1 MKWIKI
7 ISQFL
12 LVAGIIFL
20 LAFTNTR
27 YSNKTCMDYR
37 INLADENTS
46 LITRGEIILLM
57 ESIQDSI
64 VGTTINEVPIYEIER
79 KIESL
84 NDVQNA
90 EVYIN
95 MEGMLYIDIY
105 QKKAI
110 VRISP
115 KEGEDFYM
123 CSEGSRFNLSSNYS
137 EHIIVANGNLED
149 SIDFFN
155 ALELADYISSDSL
168 WKSQIIQIYFKEN
181 KEIELIPRVGN
192 HIILFGSIHDY
203 RDKFKKL
210 RLFYKKG
217 AMKLG
222 WNKYQQLNLKYKD
235 QIVCKKNNYE

>member
-1 MKWIKI
+1 MKWIRI

-12 LVAGIIFL
+12 FLGGIIFL

-27 YSNKTCMDYR
+27 YSNNTCVDYR

-57 ESIQDSI
+57 ESINDSI
-64 VGTTINEVPIYEIER
+64 VGTTIAEVPIYEIER

-95 MEGMLYIDIY
+95 MEGMLHIDVI

-110 VRISP
+110 VRVSP
-115 KEGEDFYM
+115 KIGNDFYM
-123 CSEGSRFNLSSNYS
+123 DAQGSIFALSNNYTK
-137 EHIIVANGNLED
+137 HLLVASGNIQD
-149 SIDFFN
+149 T
-155 ALELADYISSDSL
+155 ADYIAVLNLAKQISSDSL
-168 WKSQIIQIYFKEN
+168 WSSQIMQIYIKEN

-192 HIILFGSIHDY
+192 HKILFGDISDVEE
-203 RDKFKKL
+203 KL
-210 RLFYKKG
+210 RRLYLFYKKG
-217 AMKLG
+217 VNKVG
-222 WNKYQQLNLKYKD
+222 WNDYEEINLKFKN
-235 QIVCKKNNYE
+235 QIVCVKR

>member
-12 LVAGIIFL
+12 FVGGIIFL

-27 YSNKTCMDYR
+27 YSNKTCVDYR

-95 MEGMLYIDIY
+95 MEGMLHIDVI

-115 KEGEDFYM
+115 KEGKDFYM
-123 CSEGSRFNLSSNYS
+123 DSEGSIFGLSSITIQS
-137 EHIIVANGNLED
+137 ILLVANGNIQD
-149 SIDFFN
+149 SIDYMTV
-155 ALELADYISSDSL
+155 LDLAKYI
-168 WKSQIIQIYFKEN
+168 F
-181 KEIELIPRVGN
+181 
-192 HIILFGSIHDY
+192 
-203 RDKFKKL
+203 
-210 RLFYKKG
+210 
-217 AMKLG
+217 
-222 WNKYQQLNLKYKD
+222 
-235 QIVCKKNNYE
+235 

>member
-12 LVAGIIFL
+12 FVAGIIFL
-20 LAFTNTR
+20 LAFSNTR
-27 YSNKTCMDYR
+27 YSNKACIDYR

-57 ESIQDSI
+57 ESIQDSV
-64 VGTTINEVPIYEIER
+64 VGTTITEVPIYEIER

-95 MEGMLYIDIY
+95 MEGMLHIDVI

-115 KEGEDFYM
+115 KEGKDFYM
-123 CSEGSRFNLSSNYS
+123 DSEGSIFGLSHNYT
-137 EHIIVANGNLED
+137 EHLLVANGNIQD
-149 SIDFFN
+149 STDYMTV
-155 ALELADYISSDSL
+155 LDLAKYLSSDSL
-168 WKSQIIQIYFKEN
+168 WNAQIVQIYLKEN
-181 KEIELIPRVGN
+181 KEIELVPRVGN
-192 HIILFGSIHDY
+192 HTILLGDITNY
-203 RDKFKKL
+203 QEKL
-210 RLFYKKG
+210 RKLYLFYEKG
-217 AMKLG
+217 VNQVG
-222 WNKYQQLNLKYKD
+222 WNDYKEINLKFRN
-235 QIVCKKNNYE
+235 QIVCVKR

>member
-12 LVAGIIFL
+12 FVGGVIFL

-27 YSNKTCMDYR
+27 YINKTCIDYR

-64 VGTTINEVPIYEIER
+64 VGTTITEVPIYEIER

-95 MEGMLYIDIY
+95 IEGMLHIDVI

-115 KEGEDFYM
+115 KEGKDFYM
-123 CSEGSRFNLSSNYS
+123 DSEGSIFGLSHNYT
-137 EHIIVANGNLED
+137 EHLLIANGNIQD
-149 SIDFFN
+149 STDYMTV
-155 ALELADYISSDSL
+155 LDLAKYISSDSL
-168 WKSQIIQIYFKEN
+168 WNAQIVQIYLKDN
-181 KEIELIPRVGN
+181 KEIELVPRVGN
-192 HIILFGSIHDY
+192 HTILLGDITNY
-203 RDKFKKL
+203 QEKL
-210 RLFYKKG
+210 RKLYLFYEKG
-217 AMKLG
+217 VNQVG
-222 WNKYQQLNLKYKD
+222 WNDYKEINLKFRN
-235 QIVCKKNNYE
+235 QIVCVKR

>member
-12 LVAGIIFL
+12 FVGGIIFL
-20 LAFTNTR
+20 LAFTNNR
-27 YSNKTCMDYR
+27 YSNKTCVDYR

-64 VGTTINEVPIYEIER
+64 VGTTITEVPIYEIER

-84 NDVQNA
+84 NNVQNA

-95 MEGMLYIDIY
+95 MEGILHIDVI

-115 KEGEDFYM
+115 KEGKDFYM
-123 CSEGSRFNLSSNYS
+123 DSEGSIFGLSHNYT
-137 EHIIVANGNLED
+137 EHLLIANGNIQD
-149 SIDFFN
+149 STDYMTV
-155 ALELADYISSDSL
+155 LDLAKYISSDSL
-168 WKSQIIQIYFKEN
+168 WNAQIVQIY
-181 KEIELIPRVGN
+181 
-192 HIILFGSIHDY
+192 
-203 RDKFKKL
+203 
-210 RLFYKKG
+210 
-217 AMKLG
+217 
-222 WNKYQQLNLKYKD
+222 LKR
-235 QIVCKKNNYE
+235 E

>member
-12 LVAGIIFL
+12 FVGGIIFL

-27 YSNKTCMDYR
+27 YSNKTCIDYR

-46 LITRGEIILLM
+46 LITRGEIILLI

-64 VGTTINEVPIYEIER
+64 VGTTITEVPIYEIER

-95 MEGMLYIDIY
+95 MEGMLHIDVI

-115 KEGEDFYM
+115 KEGKDFYM
-123 CSEGSRFNLSSNYS
+123 DSEGSIFGLSENYT
-137 EHIIVANGNLED
+137 EHLLIANGNIQD
-149 SIDFFN
+149 STDYMTV
-155 ALELADYISSDSL
+155 LDLAKHISSDSL
-168 WKSQIIQIYFKEN
+168 WNAQIVQIYLKDN
-181 KEIELIPRVGN
+181 KEIELVPRVGN
-192 HIILFGSIHDY
+192 HTILLGDITNY
-203 RDKFKKL
+203 QEKL
-210 RLFYKKG
+210 RNLYLFYEKG
-217 AMKLG
+217 VNQVG
-222 WNKYQQLNLKYKD
+222 WNDYKEINLKFRN
-235 QIVCKKNNYE
+235 QIVCVKR

>member
-12 LVAGIIFL
+12 FVGGIIFL

-27 YSNKTCMDYR
+27 YSNKNCIDYR

-46 LITRGEIILLM
+46 LITRGQIISLIK
-57 ESIQDSI
+57 SIQDSI
-64 VGTTINEVPIYEIER
+64 VGTPINEVPIYEIER

-95 MEGMLYIDIY
+95 MEGMLHIDFI

-115 KEGEDFYM
+115 KEGKDFYM
-123 CSEGSRFNLSSNYS
+123 DSEGSIFGLSHNYT
-137 EHIIVANGNLED
+137 EHLLIANGNIQD
-149 SIDFFN
+149 STDYMTV
-155 ALELADYISSDSL
+155 LDLAKYLSSDSL
-168 WKSQIIQIYFKEN
+168 WNAQIVQIYLKEN
-181 KEIELIPRVGN
+181 KEIELVPRVGN
-192 HIILFGSIHDY
+192 HTILLGDITNY
-203 RDKFKKL
+203 QEKL
-210 RLFYKKG
+210 RKLYLFYEKG
-217 AMKLG
+217 VNQVG
-222 WNKYQQLNLKYKD
+222 WNDYKEINLKFRN
-235 QIVCKKNNYE
+235 QIVCVKR